1 MKITVL
7 CIGKTNEKYL
17 ENGIDI
23 FSNRLK
29 HYTRYELK
37 ILHDI
42 KKYAS
47 NTDLMEKEA
56 QEYMQYIAPED
67 YLIVCDENG
76 KQFTSEKFAEFLEQ
90 KMVESTKHVIF
101 LIGGAFGIAKALK
114 DRANLVM
121 SMSGMTFS
129 HQMIRLFM
137 VEQLYR
143 AFTIIKNEKYHNS

>member
-1 MKITVL
+1 MKITIL

-23 FSNRLK
+23 YSNRLK

-37 ILHDI
+37 ILPDV

-47 NTDLMEKEA
+47 NADLMDKEA
-56 QEYMQYIAPED
+56 HEFLQCIASD
-67 YLIVCDENG
+67 DFLIVCDEHG
-76 KQFTSEKFAEFLEQ
+76 GQFTSEHFAALLEQ

-101 LIGGAFGIAKALK
+101 LIGGAFGIAKFLK
-114 DRANLVM
+114 DRANLVI
-121 SMSGMTFS
+121 SLSDMTFS
-129 HQMIRLFM
+129 HQMIRLFL

-143 AFTIIKNEKYHNS
+143 GFTIIKNEKYHNP